1 MPVSLSLTANNGEA
15 LRMAALS
22 GLGIIMQPEIL
33 LDDDL
38 RAGRLVP
45 LLPDYTPHAR
55 PMHVLMAADRKPPPK
70 IRTFV
75 DFIVERFGGCA
86 PLARKRRS
94 AGV

>member
-22 GLGIIMQPEIL
+22 GLGIIMQPHIL

-38 RAGRLVP
+38 RAGRRDYVP
-45 LLPDYTPHAR
+45 HSR
-55 PMHVLMAADRKPPPK
+55 PMHVLMVADRKPPPK

-75 DFIVERFGGCA
+75 DFIVERFVA
-86 PLARKRRS
+86 PR
-94 AGV
+94 